1 MFRIPN
7 PKPLATSHQF
17 VYATLRYAGQ
27 VTSHQTMM
35 PSPAWN
41 KGLGELLHFNQVLES
56 IGGRS
61 VTAVARERV
70 KALWPTTNLE
80 QVNRRYTAT
89 AELRTLLEKDSP
101 PPWAIPTRAP
111 SRSTRRRG

>member
-1 MFRIPN
+1 LSPA
-7 PKPLATSHQF
+7 PS
-17 VYATLRYAGQ
+17 
-27 VTSHQTMM
+27 
-35 PSPAWN
+35 SPAWDEC
-41 KGLGELLHFNQVLES
+41 LGDLRHFTQVLES
-56 IGGRS
+56 IGELC

-70 KALWPTTNLE
+70 KALWPTTNPE
-80 QVNRRYTAT
+80 QLNRRYTAT

>member
-1 MFRIPN
+1 
-7 PKPLATSHQF
+7 
-17 VYATLRYAGQ
+17 
-27 VTSHQTMM
+27 MM

-41 KGLGELLHFNQVLES
+41 KGLGDLLHFNQVLES
-56 IGGRS
+56 IGGLC
-61 VTAVARERV
+61 VTAVAQEQV

-80 QVNRRYTAT
+80 QLNRRYTAT

-101 PPWAIPTRAP
+101 PPWATPTRAP